1 MAVKPSGS
9 PLKFSDITLEFGNP
23 TENKLGAYRLNGG
36 ETIGTLTSR
45 PLDTDIPQS
54 GTIKFSQFYSKKLNI
69 VVNCTG
75 MNDFQTTVNARA
87 IYNSPSSIPGTSVRV
102 VGGFKGK
109 PGNTN
114 GSKVYINTNTRIG
127 SEKGKITN
135 TAFRTGG
142 WDSGTELILEIGSS
156 TRIYG
161 SGGDG
166 GNGGTST
173 PGTGSN
179 GTSALGIDYPT
190 AIINRGYI
198 QAGFGGGGGGS
209 YAAANVTINAG
220 KKNSYNEYNVSSGG
234 GGGGGAGYPAG
245 DRGTS
250 GGQQGSRGSEGSAGT
265 NGGLETKGTGGANGT
280 WAGAGGDG
288 GQPASTDATKG
299 DDALASGGGHAGAAP
314 GTTGYAIIFYNDM
327 SGSSVTNLNAIYPS
341 GRYAYNTNP
350 T

>member
-1 MAVKPSGS
+1 MTIKASGS
-9 PLKFSDITLEFGNP
+9 SLKFSEIAAEFGNS
-23 TENKLGAYRLNGG
+23 TGNTLGAYRVS

-45 PLDTDIPQS
+45 PLDTNIPQS
-54 GTIKFSQFYSKKLNI
+54 GTIKFSNFYSKKLNI
-69 VVNCTG
+69 VINCTG
-75 MNDFQTTVNARA
+75 MNDFQTKVNAKA

-102 VGGFKGK
+102 IGGFKGK
-109 PGNTN
+109 PSNTN
-114 GSKVYINTNTRIG
+114 GSKVYINTNSRIG
-127 SEKGKITN
+127 SEKGEISN

-142 WDSGTELILEIGSS
+142 WDPGTELILEIGSS

-173 PGTGSN
+173 PGAGSN

-209 YAAANVTINAG
+209 YRARNVTINAG
-220 KKNSYNEYNVSSGG
+220 KKNSYDEYNVSSGG

-245 DRGTS
+245 NGGSS
-250 GGQQGSRGSEGSAGT
+250 GGQQGSYGTEGSGGT
-265 NGGLETKGTGGANGT
+265 NGGLENQGTGGGGGSE
-280 WAGAGGDG
+280 AGAGGNG

-299 DDALASGGGHAGAAP
+299 GDSNETGGAA

-327 SGSSVTNLNAIYPS
+327 SESSVTDLNTIYPS
-341 GRYAYNTNP
+341 GRYAYNINP

>member
-1 MAVKPSGS
+1 LLLIISFARSAVQAAPSV
-9 PLKFSDITLEFGNP
+9 
-23 TENKLGAYRLNGG
+23 KLSTKIIL
-36 ETIGTLTSR
+36 
-45 PLDTDIPQS
+45 QS
-54 GTIKFSQFYSKKLNI
+54 GAIKFSQFYSKKLNI

-75 MNDFQTTVNARA
+75 MSDFQTKVNAKN
-87 IYNSPSSIPGTSVRV
+87 IYNSPISGTSVRV
-102 VGGFKGK
+102 IGGFKGK
-109 PGNTN
+109 PSNTN

-127 SEKGKITN
+127 SEKGEITN

-142 WDSGTELILEIGSS
+142 WDPGTELILEIGSS

-166 GNGGTST
+166 GNGGIST
-173 PGTGSN
+173 PGRGSN

-209 YAAANVTINAG
+209 YQARNVRINAG
-220 KKNSYNEYNVSSGG
+220 KKNAYNQYNISSGG

-245 DRGTS
+245 NGGFS
-250 GGQQGSRGSEGSAGT
+250 GGRLGSYGTEGSGGT
-265 NGGLETKGTGGANGT
+265 NGGLENQGTGGGEGYL
-280 WAGAGGDG
+280 AGPGGNG

-299 DDALASGGGHAGAAP
+299 GDSNETGGAP
-314 GTTGYAIIFYNDM
+314 GTTGYAIIFYNNM
-327 SGSSVTNLNAIYPS
+327 SGSSVTDVGTIYPS